1 LREPH
6 SENKTY
12 RELTHNHPFSHLRA
26 STFKTTVTLS
36 YLPWSKHLSPSLNPF
51 RSIATAA
58 AVWAIVGVPVAAVIA
73 AFRVFV
79 WVIFSLPE
87 MVGIAAVLGA
97 AQGLGLYLIGR
108 PSQPGYGKFRWF
120 GPVSGGILGL
130 LGFPPVFSRINGV
143 VADRLMVA
151 VSLLAAV
158 CGGIAAG
165 FASARVV
172 VVLQGRR
179 STLGRSVLVGCLL
192 VLPLAALDYHFYW
205 PPTADRLPVSRVSH
219 QAITNFSAGDA
230 RGSTWAGCYQYL
242 GQYSRG
248 SGVVGGE
255 GGLLE
260 VGQTNGSLKV
270 FNGSAYPLL
279 GGVDGNGRFR
289 FGAEATTGQ
298 DTLRVLWEGKFN
310 DNYLDFTRRMTVLR
324 GINILNTTR
333 LTGTAQRISCNR

>member
-1 LREPH
+1 MSSDEI
-6 SENKTY
+6 NGYY
-12 RELTHNHPFSHLRA
+12 RLKMKQP
-26 STFKTTVTLS
+26 
-36 YLPWSKHLSPSLNPF
+36 LSPSLSSF
-51 RSIATAA
+51 KSVAMATGA
-58 AVWAIVGVPVAAVIA
+58 WIMVGVPVAAVIA
-73 AFRVFV
+73 ALRVFV

-87 MVGIAAVLGA
+87 MAATAAVLGA
-97 AQGLGLYLIGR
+97 VQGLWFYLACR
-108 PSQPGYGKFRWF
+108 PSEPEYDDLRWF

-130 LGFPPVFSRINGV
+130 LGFPPVFSRIDGLV
-143 VADRLMVA
+143 VDRPMVA

-165 FASARVV
+165 FASVRVV
-172 VVLQGRR
+172 AVLR
-179 STLGRSVLVGCLL
+179 STVARSVVVGCLL

-219 QAITNFSAGDA
+219 QAITNISAGDA

-248 SGVVGGE
+248 SGVIGGE
-255 GGLLE
+255 GGLME
-260 VGQTNGSLKV
+260 VGQTNGFLKV
-270 FNGSAYPLL
+270 FIGSAYPLL
-279 GGVDGNGRFR
+279 GGVHGNGRFR
-289 FGAEATTGQ
+289 FGAETTTGQ

-324 GINILNTTR
+324 GMNILNTTR

>member
-1 LREPH
+1 MEQR
-6 SENKTY
+6 
-12 RELTHNHPFSHLRA
+12 
-26 STFKTTVTLS
+26 LS
-36 YLPWSKHLSPSLNPF
+36 SSLNPF
-51 RSIATAA
+51 RNIATAA

-79 WVIFSLPE
+79 WVILALPE
-87 MVGIAAVLGA
+87 MAATAAVLGA

-108 PSQPGYGKFRWF
+108 PSQPGYGKSRWF

-143 VADRLMVA
+143 VADRLMVG

-165 FASARVV
+165 FASARV

-242 GQYSRG
+242 GRYSRG
-248 SGVVGGE
+248 SGVIGGE

-260 VGQTNGSLKV
+260 VGETNGSLKV
-270 FNGSAYPLL
+270 FNGSAYPLP

-289 FGAEATTGQ
+289 FGAETTAGQ
-298 DTLRVLWEGKFN
+298 DTLRVLWEGKFKE
-310 DNYLDFTRRMTVLR
+310 FTRRMTVLR
-324 GINILNTTR
+324 GMNILNTTR